1 MKWMK
6 AVLCSVLLGVTGAAV
21 SGDEAREKP
30 LDYMQGVM
38 LETTGAS
45 PWYRVELSPL
55 LYQGTAWPDLRDVRV
70 FNHQGETVPFAL
82 QVQKAQPVTPEA
94 MTLRLFP
101 LEMSPVPPREEGRR
115 GGESLVLR
123 STTGIEIHLETDD
136 AKALVQSYLLCQR
149 RKRTRLRWL
158 SCG

>member
-6 AVLCSVLLGVTGAAV
+6 AVLCGVLLGVTGAAV

-101 LEMSPVPPREEGRR
+101 AELGIV
-115 GGESLVLR
+115 GG
-123 STTGIEIHLETDD
+123 
-136 AKALVQSYLLCQR
+136 
-149 RKRTRLRWL
+149 
-158 SCG
+158 

>member
-1 MKWMK
+1 MK

-101 LEMSPVPPREEGRR
+101 LEMSPVPPREEGDAAENHWSCVQQRGSKFIWKPMMRR
-115 GGESLVLR
+115 R
-123 STTGIEIHLETDD
+123 SGRAT
-136 AKALVQSYLLCQR
+136 Y
-149 RKRTRLRWL
+149 
-158 SCG
+158 

>member
-55 LYQGTAWPDLRDVRV
+55 LYQGTAWP
-70 FNHQGETVPFAL
+70 TC
-82 QVQKAQPVTPEA
+82 A
-94 MTLRLFP
+94 MCGYLTI
-101 LEMSPVPPREEGRR
+101 RERPYRSRCRCRR
-115 GGESLVLR
+115 R
-123 STTGIEIHLETDD
+123 SRY
-136 AKALVQSYLLCQR
+136 A
-149 RKRTRLRWL
+149 
-158 SCG
+158 